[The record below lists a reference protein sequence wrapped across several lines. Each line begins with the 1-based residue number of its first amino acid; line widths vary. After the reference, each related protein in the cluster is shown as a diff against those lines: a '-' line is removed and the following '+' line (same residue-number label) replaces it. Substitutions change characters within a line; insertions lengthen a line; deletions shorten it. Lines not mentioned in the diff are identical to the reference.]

1 MVNEWR
7 RGGTR
12 QMARKRVDRLVWGLF
27 GVVGGVT
34 FLVALRLGI
43 TVLIA
48 VELSLGL
55 GLLASLAL
63 SHWWQ
68 LRLPKR
74 DDLLVPA
81 VCLALAAGSQTAVRQ
96 RAMAPDQ
103 VVWWTATG
111 LGWTLLVLGVLF
123 VLHCMGSM
131 LLIVLGVRPLGHHV
145 PFDVAWWTI
154 TGLVVGGGVVMV
166 GVFPAVGVAVNSWCG
181 IGADTSCWQVHS

>member
-1 MVNEWR
+1 M
-7 RGGTR
+7 
-12 QMARKRVDRLVWGLF
+12 
-27 GVVGGVT
+27 
-34 FLVALRLGI
+34 
-43 TVLIA
+43 LIA

-166 GVFPAVGVAVNSWCG
+166 GVFPAVGVAVNSLVWNRWAIMVALSPFITVVRIAMLMRRAG
-181 IGADTSCWQVHS
+181 RPIHLDEWTRSGTDG